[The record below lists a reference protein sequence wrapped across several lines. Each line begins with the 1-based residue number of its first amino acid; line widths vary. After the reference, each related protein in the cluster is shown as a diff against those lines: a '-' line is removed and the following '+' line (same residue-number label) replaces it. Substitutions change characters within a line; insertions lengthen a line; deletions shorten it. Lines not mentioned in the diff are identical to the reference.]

1 MVWLPTQ
8 SAKNHMQKMNQD
20 LSQSVEVVKDGK
32 IVPELRSVLEL
43 IRDHNAVLGNR
54 SHRTGG
60 DFHGCGS
67 CTGYGSKNIVVTH
80 PEWWIV
86 GMSHEDQLRLVKDYD
101 VILER
106 CYAQNMG
113 GGKV

>member
-43 IRDHNAVLGNR
+43 IRDHNAVKR
-54 SHRTGG
+54 SLLCAHTAQP
-60 DFHGCGS
+60 DFNCHNCIPPKMKIIYWFITFSPAVWGEGA
-67 CTGYGSKNIVVTH
+67 
-80 PEWWIV
+80 
-86 GMSHEDQLRLVKDYD
+86 D
-101 VILER
+101 VLKAIL
-106 CYAQNMG
+106 
-113 GGKV
+113 